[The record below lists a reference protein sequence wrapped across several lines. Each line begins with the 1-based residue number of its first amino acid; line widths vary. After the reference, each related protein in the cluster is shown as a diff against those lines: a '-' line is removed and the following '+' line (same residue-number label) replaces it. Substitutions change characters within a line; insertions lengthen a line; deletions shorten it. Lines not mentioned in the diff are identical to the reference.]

1 MDWKPGLILRI
12 KDYKFEDD
20 NSTRDKYSIVLFTN
34 QQEAYLIHSLT
45 TSRNNPGITG
55 LKYGCSVHNALPYF
69 YFPAGQIIGDQNFS
83 FNKETFIFFSNNV
96 RKETFKKLEDASKK
110 LFGLISLGV
119 LTNDELKRIIKCAL
133 KSKLLPKQIEQEISA
148 FKESL

>member
-1 MDWKPGLILRI
+1 MDWKPGLIVRI

-20 NSTRDKYSIVLFTN
+20 NSTRDKYLIVLFTN
-34 QQEAYLIHSLT
+34 QHEAYLIHSLT

-55 LKYGCSVHNALPYF
+55 LNYGCSTHNRLPYF
-69 YFPAGQIIGDQNFS
+69 YFPAGQIIGDENFS
-83 FNKETFIFFSNNV
+83 FDKETFIFFSNNV
-96 RKETFKKLEDASKK
+96 RKEAFAKLEAASKK
-110 LFGLISLGV
+110 IFGLISLGV

-133 KSKLLPKQIEQEISA
+133 KSKLLPRQIEQELSG

>member
-1 MDWKPGLILRI
+1 MDWKPGLIIRI

-34 QQEAYLIHSLT
+34 QQQAYLIHSLT
-45 TSRNNPGITG
+45 TSRNNPGIAG
-55 LKYGCSVHNALPYF
+55 LKYGCSVYNRLPYF
-69 YFPAGQIIGDQNFS
+69 YFPAGQIIGDNYFS
-83 FNKETFIFFSNNV
+83 FDKETFIFFSNNV
-96 RKETFKKLEDASKK
+96 RKEAFEKLEAASKK

-119 LTNDELKRIIKCAL
+119 LTKDELKRVIKCAL
-133 KSKLLPKQIEQEISA
+133 KSKLLPKQIELDLSG